1 MSFAHL
7 RILSKLLSV
16 SFLNKIKVQT
26 IFSKNQTLLP
36 PFLKTVVFY
45 KKFLSHSVDKHI
57 RQVYN
62 IGASLKRKEQDMDN
76 VRRLPDAEFDVM
88 NVLWEC
94 NVSPVNTAYLMENVG
109 KQKGWKAPTLI
120 SFLSRLEE
128 RGFIHSEKKGKERY
142 YYADAVKEEYI
153 RGVTIDFL
161 SRYHSGSF
169 VKMMDLMYGKSSM
182 SSKELDEMLKWL
194 QEQY

>member
-1 MSFAHL
+1 
-7 RILSKLLSV
+7 
-16 SFLNKIKVQT
+16 
-26 IFSKNQTLLP
+26 
-36 PFLKTVVFY
+36 
-45 KKFLSHSVDKHI
+45 
-57 RQVYN
+57 
-62 IGASLKRKEQDMDN
+62 MDN
-76 VRRLPDAEFDVM
+76 IRRLPDAEFDVM

-94 NVSPVNTAYLMENVG
+94 EVSPVNTAYLMENVG

-153 RGVTIDFL
+153 RGVTLDFL
-161 SRYHSGSF
+161 SRYYSGSF
-169 VKMMDLMYGKSSM
+169 VKMMDLMYGKNSM
-182 SSKELDEMLKWL
+182 SSRDLDEMLKWL